1 MEDNIVHRISSF
13 FHPTAPH
20 FFKIILQQTIR
31 TGKLVV
37 PKKFVRKYGKD
48 LSLSN
53 AVILKVP
60 NGDAWEV
67 ELRKGASDVWLQK
80 GWLDFANF
88 YSIKHGYFL
97 VFKYEPGSSNGFD
110 VVVFDKSATEI
121 EYPMKSKSLPG
132 RMLQSY
138 LGQHKSGKMELLV
151 SGDKNGSGWKAFVV
165 DNNIVLGDVCVFEL
179 KRGLKN
185 VSLKVSIFRAPRVA
199 DSRIL
204 RSQAKKK
211 QKIAQSSEFQLVAF
225 ISERRPSFQMVM
237 TEGILSHRF
246 LRIPTRFAKEQINL
260 KLQKQMATLQIE
272 DRSWPVKLIIS
283 GHPCPQVMFSGGL
296 GAFLKDNSL
305 KAGDLCTFE
314 LIQKAEIV
322 FRTSIR
328 AKNVKKD

>member
-151 SGDKNGSGWKAFVV
+151 SGDKNGPCHIIFQH
-165 DNNIVLGDVCVFEL
+165 I
-179 KRGLKN
+179 GLKN

>member
-121 EYPMKSKSLPG
+121 EYPMKSKVTLSSIKVESINEDDDISAEKWNPQPSSGTKRSWTNTCPWEYIGALEREEKLKALKRAKSFESSSPYLPVVMQPSYVHPSYKLSLPG

-151 SGDKNGSGWKAFVV
+151 SGDKNGPCH
-165 DNNIVLGDVCVFEL
+165 I
-179 KRGLKN
+179 
-185 VSLKVSIFRAPRVA
+185 IF
-199 DSRIL
+199 
-204 RSQAKKK
+204 QH
-211 QKIAQSSEFQLVAF
+211 
-225 ISERRPSFQMVM
+225 M
-237 TEGILSHRF
+237 
-246 LRIPTRFAKEQINL
+246 
-260 KLQKQMATLQIE
+260 
-272 DRSWPVKLIIS
+272 
-283 GHPCPQVMFSGGL
+283 
-296 GAFLKDNSL
+296 
-305 KAGDLCTFE
+305 
-314 LIQKAEIV
+314 
-322 FRTSIR
+322 
-328 AKNVKKD
+328 